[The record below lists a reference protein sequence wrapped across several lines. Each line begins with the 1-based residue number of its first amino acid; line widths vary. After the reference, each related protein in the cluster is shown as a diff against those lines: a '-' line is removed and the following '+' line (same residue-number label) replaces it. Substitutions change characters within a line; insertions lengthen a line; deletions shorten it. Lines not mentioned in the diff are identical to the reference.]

1 MLPLTYFPLCLLELH
16 SRLHAHPTYPD
27 ILLLSSTLLLIEP
40 LKAPHSSPKL
50 KLFSHLP
57 DDHG

>member
-1 MLPLTYFPLCLLELH
+1 MLPLTYFLLCLPELH

-40 LKAPHSSPKL
+40 LNSSPKL
-50 KLFSHLP
+50 KLFSHLL

>member
-1 MLPLTYFPLCLLELH
+1 MLPLTYFLLCLPELH

-27 ILLLSSTLLLIEP
+27 ILLLSSILLLIEP
-40 LKAPHSSPKL
+40 LNSSPKL
-50 KLFSHLP
+50 KLFSHLL

>member
-1 MLPLTYFPLCLLELH
+1 MLPLTYFPLCLPELH

-40 LKAPHSSPKL
+40 LNSSPKL
-50 KLFSHLP
+50 KLFSHLL